1 MPFNRRLL
9 VCAAALFVTGASLAQ
24 ADYPN
29 RPIKVIVPFPAG
41 GVTDIGSRIILDRM
55 SQSLNVPVVVDNR
68 PGAGTK
74 LGTGVAVKSAK
85 DGYTLYMSNSSYAIL
100 PVIDPEAG
108 YDAERDLAP
117 IGLGATYGMAVVVNP
132 ALSAKTMGELLTLAK
147 QTPGKLAYGSAGMG
161 SGSHFMGEHLKQL
174 TGTNILHV
182 PYKSTSLAVQD
193 VAGGRVDLAF
203 DGAVK
208 PLVDAGKVRI
218 IAVTGAVRDPRF
230 PQVPTVAEAGLGDF
244 TFESWLGLFA
254 PTDTPERVIV
264 RLNQSMNEALADP
277 GVKQRL
283 AELGLTPGG
292 GNPAFLK
299 KQVSAD
305 LVKYRK
311 IAAETRIK
319 LQ

>member
-1 MPFNRRLL
+1 
-9 VCAAALFVTGASLAQ
+9 
-24 ADYPN
+24 
-29 RPIKVIVPFPAG
+29 
-41 GVTDIGSRIILDRM
+41 
-55 SQSLNVPVVVDNR
+55 
-68 PGAGTK
+68 
-74 LGTGVAVKSAK
+74 VAVKSAK

-100 PVIDPEAG
+100 PVIDPDAG

-117 IGLGATYGMAVVVNP
+117 VGLGATYGMAVVVNP
-132 ALSAKTMGELLTLAK
+132 ALSAKTLGELLALAK
-147 QTPGKLAYGSAGMG
+147 QAPGKLTYGSAGMG

-208 PLVDAGKVRI
+208 PLADAGKVRI

-230 PQVPTVAEAGLGDF
+230 PQVPTVAEAGLGEF

-254 PTDTPERVIV
+254 PTDTPERIIT
-264 RLNQSMNEALADP
+264 RLNQAMNEALTDA

-283 AELGLTPGG
+283 ADLGLTPGG
-292 GNPAFLK
+292 GNTAFLK

-305 LVKYRK
+305 LVNYRK
-311 IAAETRIK
+311 IAADTRIK